1 MTLIVLMSWVNIQQ
15 VLSWHKGQKL
25 DFKGKMFFRFQ
36 RQDEA
41 LFNSFIGQNMSQ
53 INGKIQILK
62 IVKQNFAVE
71 AATEICSFYRI
82 LERKK

>member
-1 MTLIVLMSWVNIQQ
+1 
-15 VLSWHKGQKL
+15 
-25 DFKGKMFFRFQ
+25 MFFRFQ

-41 LFNSFIGQNMSQ
+41 LFNFFIGQNMSQ

-82 LERKK
+82 LERKKLNKS

>member
-1 MTLIVLMSWVNIQQ
+1 M
-15 VLSWHKGQKL
+15 

-41 LFNSFIGQNMSQ
+41 LFNFFIGQNMSQ

-71 AATEICSFYRI
+71 AATEICSFY
-82 LERKK
+82 

>member
-1 MTLIVLMSWVNIQQ
+1 MSWVNIQKLYQ
-15 VLSWHKGQKL
+15 GQKL

-41 LFNSFIGQNMSQ
+41 LFNFFVGQNMSQ

>member
-36 RQDEA
+36 RH
-41 LFNSFIGQNMSQ
+41 FFIFVGQNMSQ
-53 INGKIQILK
+53 INGKILILK

-82 LERKK
+82 LEIKKFNKS